1 MDLICQR
8 KILRSY
14 VGNIVNYYK
23 RQQLLLLVKIIQ
35 ENSDDKK
42 IVSLRLIFSDDPTLL
57 RYTSTENIPEEENER
72 NDT

>member
-1 MDLICQR
+1 MDLNRQR

-14 VGNIVNYYK
+14 VGKIVTYYK
-23 RQQLLLLVKIIQ
+23 RQQLLLLVKTIQ

-57 RYTSTENIPEEENER
+57 RYTSTENIP
-72 NDT
+72 